1 MKQNMSY
8 KLQQKYNQKVKNNVT
23 NSKLKDQGKLI

>member
-1 MKQNMSY
+1 MKQNMRY